1 MILIVAS
8 SLVGGIVAALL
19 FWGWDYVFLLIAIP
33 IGGSLFG
40 AMAALYNAWL
50 CSQRQKAG
58 LSSQASPDLR
68 ASPDLKAHPEA

>member
-19 FWGWDYVFLLIAIP
+19 FWGWDYLILLIAVP

-40 AMAALYNAWL
+40 AMAAVYNAWIR
-50 CSQRQKAG
+50 SNKAKAR
-58 LSSQASPDLR
+58 LSSQAL
-68 ASPDLKAHPEA
+68 ADLKTHSER